1 MYITHD
7 EILGA
12 FFKSLLWNHVKGAL
26 PASAL
31 YIEFFTLNKNSILS
45 PRFLGAQDPLP
56 IKVRI
61 LFNETV
67 NNEGEDVKISN

>member
-45 PRFLGAQDPLP
+45 PRFLGA
-56 IKVRI
+56 
-61 LFNETV
+61 
-67 NNEGEDVKISN
+67 